1 MHVNK
6 FVAPLLAIALFVGTV
21 AVAQATGYWIV
32 SGKQMVDVENLSS
45 SSDLRGWMTLQQVS
59 DGLGIEQAEMYTLL
73 GIPADIPAGTALK
86 EMETLLPGFDMTGVR
101 AALADYLG
109 EASSVVAGEAANTE
123 PVTTLPPTL
132 QPTPQPS
139 PTPQAPPTE
148 TASTL
153 STPVEHTPQADGI
166 GDGTGPTP
174 VAEGELLTGV
184 DVKGKHTL
192 QEIADQAQVPL
203 AELLAALN
211 LPADSEPSAAV
222 RDLVE
227 QGQIADVDAV
237 RAAVTALQAGQ

>member
-1 MHVNK
+1 MHINK

-32 SGKQMVDVENLSS
+32 SGKQMVDVENLVSS
-45 SSDLRGWMTLQQVS
+45 DDLRGWMTLQQVS

-73 GIPADIPAGTALK
+73 GIPADIPASTALK

-101 AALADYLG
+101 ATLADYLG
-109 EASSVVAGEAANTE
+109 EASSVEADEPANTE
-123 PVTTLPPTL
+123 PVATL
-132 QPTPQPS
+132 QPTPQPT

-153 STPVEHTPQADGI
+153 STPVEHTPQADGL

-174 VAEGELLTGV
+174 VAEGELLTGA

-203 AELLAALN
+203 TELLDALN

-227 QGQIADVDAV
+227 QGQVADVDAV

>member
-1 MHVNK
+1 MYVNK

-73 GIPADIPAGTALK
+73 GIPADIPASTALK
-86 EMETLLPGFDMTGVR
+86 EMETLLPDFDMTGVR
-101 AALADYLG
+101 AALADSLG
-109 EASSVVAGEAANTE
+109 ETSLVEAGEPVNTE
-123 PVTTLPPTL
+123 AAATLQPTL
-132 QPTPQPS
+132 QPTPHPT
-139 PTPQAPPTE
+139 PTPQAPPTKA
-148 TASTL
+148 ASTL
-153 STPVEHTPQADGI
+153 STPVEHTPQGDGL

-174 VAEGELLTGV
+174 VAEGVLLTGA

-192 QEIADQAQVPL
+192 QEIADQAQISL
-203 AELLAALN
+203 ADLLAALD
-211 LPADSEPSAAV
+211 LPADSEPTTAV

-227 QGQIADVDAV
+227 QGRVADMDAV
-237 RAAVTALQAGQ
+237 RAAVTVLQAGQ